1 MKKIK
6 VHFNEIQQAMED
18 IARDTFDYYFDK
30 ETGEVIPFSYE
41 LLAEMKARLYDD
53 GCEELNEDL
62 EYIEFDEEPDLPDWM
77 MDEVDLA
84 LEILLDAGGRY
95 VRIPERDSASA
106 FNSMRAF
113 TETVEIPELKQKLTG
128 ALEGKGTFR
137 RFKDILRD
145 HQKERKRW
153 HGFDAREMKKAI
165 RGWLRSLGI
174 EGIS

>member
-1 MKKIK
+1 VKRIKI
-6 VHFNEIQQAMED
+6 HFNEIQQAMED

-84 LEILLDAGGRY
+84 LEILLDAGRRY
-95 VRIPERDSASA
+95 VRIPERDSESA
-106 FNSMRAF
+106 FKSMCAF
-113 TETVEIPELKQKLTG
+113 TETVEIPELKQKLTD
-128 ALEGKGTFR
+128 ALEGKGAFR

-153 HGFDAREMKKAI
+153 HGFDAREMKKSI
-165 RGWLRSLGI
+165 RRWLCSLGA